1 MMRPPFSVLM
11 AAYPRFVDRAPLF
24 ADIGWTDL
32 VNDKAY
38 WDTCAIRMSYALLHA
53 GVALPGA
60 RMKAN
65 DGAIKGRYIEPGQAR
80 LSNILKKVWGQP
92 EVYVDKASAQMGS
105 GTGPASCRSFTLK
118 AATEATSTSSGKRQG
133 GCSRTA
139 HGAAIS
145 QQKQSGSG
153 RWCSCCAG

>member
-92 EVYVDKASAQMGS
+92 EVYVDKASAQMGI
-105 GTGPASCRSFTLK
+105 GHRTGVVSFFHIEGGNGGHIDLIWKAPGRMFQDCARSCYFSAKTVWFWALV
-118 AATEATSTSSGKRQG
+118 
-133 GCSRTA
+133 
-139 HGAAIS
+139 
-145 QQKQSGSG
+145 
-153 RWCSCCAG
+153 